1 MYPFLVLDILSESS
15 AIAFNWI
22 AFTFPI
28 PWNFIKSSSEKSY
41 KFSKFPLLSFN
52 NECAISNGFGLQGG
66 KAASQDVALVLSATG
81 DISISTA
88 KEIINGVR
96 KRNDICH
103 NQNEVEL
110 TQFEANNFSKI
121 AKEAM
126 SIIEKHK
133 SEGVITRL

>member
-1 MYPFLVLDILSESS
+1 MYYERVTKATVESVLG
-15 AIAFNWI
+15 
-22 AFTFPI
+22 
-28 PWNFIKSSSEKSY
+28 FIKDAAE
-41 KFSKFPLLSFN
+41 L

-66 KAASQDVALVLSATG
+66 KAASQDVVLVLSATG
-81 DISISTA
+81 DISVSTA

-126 SIIEKHK
+126 SVIEKHK